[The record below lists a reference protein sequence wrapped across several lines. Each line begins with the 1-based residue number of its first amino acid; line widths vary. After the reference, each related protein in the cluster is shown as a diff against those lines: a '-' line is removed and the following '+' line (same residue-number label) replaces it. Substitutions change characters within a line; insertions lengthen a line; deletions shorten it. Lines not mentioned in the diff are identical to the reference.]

1 MYRRPKA
8 QKYVL
13 REKLARKI
21 LRRLKEL
28 DDTKL
33 SLRWSRWRKVRLYY
47 WEFELREDAYYRGDY
62 EDLLEVLTLV
72 NVKIWASYKNEVPP
86 PSEKISDI
94 SEETYLG
101 LSERL
106 QAYFNT
112 YRWYYDTWHLKIK
125 PNKRYSFRFPYLF
138 KAVLKVPKQDDI
150 YFSREVTSESTVLSR
165 KLYDSRLFEKTLARR
180 RWNIPSHKA
189 YNRTKVKAETI
200 KIIREETYED

>member
-165 KLYDSRLFEKTLARR
+165 SFNLPFEIHLMAAWNTPRRSNQQRLVSISRSEGWTERKFDYAK
-180 RWNIPSHKA
+180 P
-189 YNRTKVKAETI
+189 
-200 KIIREETYED
+200 